1 MQTETLLEKTYRL
14 LDASRLTY
22 REIAAGAAVDIN
34 WLGKLK
40 QRAISDPGVG
50 KIERLHNFLS
60 EQLHTPDPP
69 SGSQSMGAPG
79 NG

>member
-40 QRAISDPGVG
+40 QRAIADPGVG

-60 EQLHTPDPP
+60 GQAPTNELPNE
-69 SGSQSMGAPG
+69 SQRMGALG